1 METLMDKIPHNLRM
15 KMMVDA
21 VILLKVQRGWD
32 LVHYNIIKSSLYLK
46 KTTNKLLPRDM
57 IYESI
62 IRANTSVYFTNGK
75 TFTWLKRLNSDLYY
89 YCPQYINVVQDLYS
103 TDSYG
108 YFIDDG

>member
-1 METLMDKIPHNLRM
+1 MQPLMDKIPLHLRM

-21 VILLKVQRGWD
+21 VILLKFQQGWD

-46 KTTNKLLPRDM
+46 KTTNKILPRDM

-75 TFTWLKRLNSDLYY
+75 TFTWLKKMNSNLYY

-108 YFIDDG
+108 YFLDD